1 MTPALFRSVFCV
13 AWFCVAT
20 AVAAELPENLGRDDG
35 RMRGDPHAP
44 VTLIEYSDF
53 TCGYCL
59 KFFRETWPRLSA
71 KYVDTGKVRFIYR
84 DYPRADRGLGFETAM
99 ASRCAGEQGR
109 YWPMHDQL
117 FANSGQYASG
127 DFPAYARSLGL
138 DVQAF
143 TSCVQSGMHRDAI
156 FRDRAE
162 ANGLGFRGTPGF
174 LLLKTAPD
182 GKERPIGIPGA
193 FPYEVFEEQI
203 DLMLAAAASKGK
215 G

>member
-1 MTPALFRSVFCV
+1 MTPALFRSVVCV

-20 AVAAELPENLGRDDG
+20 ALAAELPEHLGRDDG
-35 RMRGDPHAP
+35 RTRGDPHAP

-53 TCGYCL
+53 TCGYCQ

-84 DYPRADRGLGFETAM
+84 DYPRADRGLGFDTAM
-99 ASRCAGEQGR
+99 ASRCAGAQGR

-127 DFPAYARSLGL
+127 DFPAYARAMGL

-143 TSCVQSGMHRDAI
+143 TACVQGGTHRDAI

>member
-1 MTPALFRSVFCV
+1 MTLAFFRSLLWV
-13 AWFCVAT
+13 AWLCAAT
-20 AVAAELPENLGRDDG
+20 ASAVGLPEDLGRDDG
-35 RMRGDPHAP
+35 RTRGDPHAP

-84 DYPRADRGLGFETAM
+84 DYPRADRGLGYDTAV
-99 ASRCAGEQGR
+99 AARCAGEQGR

-117 FANSGQYASG
+117 FTNSGQYASG
-127 DFPAYARSLGL
+127 DFPAYARALSL
-138 DVQAF
+138 DVPAF
-143 TSCVQSGMHRDAI
+143 TACLQRGTHKDAI

-162 ANGLGFRGTPGF
+162 ATGMGFRGTPGF
-174 LLLKTAPD
+174 LLLPTAPS

-193 FPYEVFEEQI
+193 FPFEVFEEQI
-203 DLMLAAAASKGK
+203 DLMLAAVTPKEG